1 MPICLSTSTINSM
14 VIPNYA
20 HGVGPPGE
28 LPMSVTTLGLV
39 AAAALMIS
47 FAALVS
53 GWQQPLF
60 PKAGSG
66 SSLLVITSVAGRV
79 GLILGRALGVL
90 LLGTALVSCLWVA
103 DDTLVNIAPRIVF
116 VALWVFVPVGSAF
129 LGDLW
134 RWMSPF
140 EILAGLRD
148 RRFSDRGTKEWNLHA
163 AATLLAGFLWLEL
176 AYHQPA
182 GRTPLTVLLFV
193 WTAWS
198 GIGACLNGREWLRS
212 HDPLAVFVR
221 LVACMSPLHVSGNSL
236 RFRRPLVGLG
246 QIPVQKG
253 LAAVVLVVLGGT
265 SFDGLSRTSWWS
277 DIIGGRTGWNATV
290 FNTVGLLFS
299 MSLVTALFLGC
310 VRWMQRRD
318 GNDDADFED
327 GFALSLVPVA
337 VGYAVAHYFG
347 MAVFEGQQLFIQ
359 MSDPFDRWWNLFG
372 SADGYI
378 NYRVVGPTA
387 MAAIQAFGIIGG
399 HLAGVMVG
407 HDRALA
413 TLRKKDDVT
422 GQLPLVILLAS
433 LTAIALVLLVEA

>member
-1 MPICLSTSTINSM
+1 MVTPI
-14 VIPNYA
+14 YA

-39 AAAALMIS
+39 AAAALLIS

-53 GWQQPLF
+53 GWRQAQF
-60 PKAGSG
+60 PGAEPGR
-66 SSLLVITSVAGRV
+66 SLLMTNSVAGRF
-79 GLILGRALGVL
+79 GLLLGRTLGVL
-90 LLGTALVSCLWVA
+90 LLGTALASCFWVA
-103 DDTLVNIAPRIVF
+103 DDTVVNIAPRIVF

-140 EILAGLRD
+140 EILAALRD
-148 RRFSDRGTKEWNLHA
+148 RRSDDGGTKEWNLHA

-176 AYHQPA
+176 AYHRPA
-182 GRTPLTVLLFV
+182 GRTPLTVLLLV

-198 GIGACLNGREWLRS
+198 GIGACVYGREWLRS

-221 LVACMSPLHVSGNSL
+221 LVASMSPVHISGNSV
-236 RFRRPLVGLG
+236 RCRRPLVGLG

-265 SFDGLSRTSWWS
+265 SFDGLSRTGWWG
-277 DIIGGRTGWNATV
+277 DVIGGRIGWNATA

-337 VGYAVAHYFG
+337 VGYAIAHYAG
-347 MAVFEGQQLFIQ
+347 LAVFEGQQLFIQ
-359 MSDPFDRWWNLFG
+359 MSDPFDRGWNLLG

-387 MAAIQAFGIIGG
+387 MAAIQALGIVGG

-433 LTAIALVLLVEA
+433 LTAIALILLVEA

>member
-1 MPICLSTSTINSM
+1 MPLAI
-14 VIPNYA
+14 YA

-39 AAAALMIS
+39 AAAALLIS

-53 GWQQPLF
+53 GWQKPQF
-60 PKAGSG
+60 PQAGPG
-66 SSLLVITSVAGRV
+66 RSLLTTNSVIGRLGAVVGRIFGV
-79 GLILGRALGVL
+79 GLVGAALI
-90 LLGTALVSCLWVA
+90 SSFWVA
-103 DDTLVNIAPRIVF
+103 DDTLVNIAPRVVF
-116 VALWVFVPVGSAF
+116 VALWVFIPVGSAF

-134 RWMSPF
+134 RWVSPF
-140 EILAGLRD
+140 EILASARD
-148 RRFSDRGTKEWNLHA
+148 RWSDDGEGGDWNLHSA
-163 AATLLAGFLWLEL
+163 ASLLAGFLWLEL
-176 AYHQPA
+176 AYHRPA
-182 GRTPLTVLLFV
+182 GRTPLAIALLV
-193 WTAWS
+193 WTTWS
-198 GIGACLNGREWLRS
+198 GVGACLKGRDWLRS

-221 LVACMSPLHVSGNSL
+221 LVASMSPVHVSGNSL
-236 RFRRPLVGLG
+236 CFRRPLVGLG

-265 SFDGLSRTSWWS
+265 SFDGLSRTSWWG
-277 DIIGGRTGWNATV
+277 DIIGSRTGWNATV

-318 GNDDADFED
+318 ENDDADFDD

-337 VGYAVAHYFG
+337 VGYAIAHYIG

-359 MSDPFDRWWNLFG
+359 MSDPFDRGWNLFG
-372 SADGYI
+372 TADGYV
-378 NYRVVGPTA
+378 NYRVIGPTA
-387 MAAIQAFGIIGG
+387 MAAIQALGIIGG

-433 LTAIALVLLVEA
+433 LTALALILLVEV